1 MKNKILLLVISIST
15 IFCFENFAQ
24 QEAQY
29 TQYMYNTMSINPAY
43 AGSREV
49 LSIVGLYRT
58 QWVGLEGAPNTQTLS
73 VHSPIGSSEKLGL
86 GLSIVN
92 DNIGPTHETNFDI
105 DLSYTLHTSDKGRFS
120 FGLKAGGHLMNI
132 NYDELNR
139 YNEGDAVLPTGS
151 ISEFSPNVG
160 VGLYYRHADKWYLGV
175 SAPNLLETEHLD
187 EISLSTAKERIHYYL
202 IGGYVFDLTEN
213 LKFKPAFLGKA
224 VEGAPLQVDLT
235 ANFLIN
241 DKLTLGAAYR
251 WSAAVSALA
260 GFQIT
265 EGLMIGLA
273 YDRETTELGKTKFN
287 DGSYEIMLRFELFKK
302 DSKII
307 SPRFF

>member
-15 IFCFENFAQ
+15 AFCLESNAQ
-24 QEAQY
+24 QDAQY
-29 TQYMYNTMSINPAY
+29 TQYMYNTMSVNPAY

-49 LSIVGLYRT
+49 LSVVGLYRT
-58 QWVGLEGAPNTQTLS
+58 QWVGLDGAPKTQTLS
-73 VHSPIGSSEKLGL
+73 IHSPIGSSEKLGL

-92 DNIGPTHETNFDI
+92 DEIGPTNETHFDV
-105 DLSYTLHTSDKGRFS
+105 DLSYTINTSDKGRFS
-120 FGLKAGGHLMNI
+120 FGLKAGGYLMNI
-132 NYDELNR
+132 NYDELSR
-139 YNEGDAVLPTGS
+139 YNEGDVILPTGS
-151 ISEFSPNVG
+151 INEFSPNVG
-160 VGLYYRHADKWYLGV
+160 VGFYYRHADKWYVGV

-187 EISLSTAKERIHYYL
+187 EVTLSTANERIHYYL
-202 IGGYVFDLTEN
+202 IAGYVFDLSEN
-213 LKFKPAFLGKA
+213 IKFKPAFLTKA
-224 VEGAPLQVDLT
+224 VEGAPLQLDVT

-260 GFQIT
+260 GFQIS

-287 DGSYEIMLRFELFKK
+287 SGSYEIMLRFELFKK

>member
-1 MKNKILLLVISIST
+1 MKNKILLLISVSF
-15 IFCFENFAQ
+15 IFCLDAVAQ

-49 LSIVGLYRT
+49 LSVVGLYRT
-58 QWVGLEGAPNTQTLS
+58 QWVGLDGAPETQTIS
-73 VHSPIGSSEKLGL
+73 IHSPVGNSEKLGL

-92 DNIGPTHETNFDI
+92 DNIGPTRETNFDVDI
-105 DLSYTLHTSDKGRFS
+105 SYSFDTSYEGKFS
-120 FGLKAGGHLMNI
+120 FGLKVGGHLLDVN
-132 NYDELNR
+132 
-139 YNEGDAVLPTGS
+139 YNELQQYNPGDILLQEN
-151 ISEFSPNVG
+151 IDNKFSPNVG
-160 VGLYYRHADKWYLGV
+160 VGLYYRHTDKWYVGL

-187 EISLSTAKERIHYYL
+187 EVKLSTAKEKIHYYL
-202 IGGYVFDLTEN
+202 IGGYVFDVN
-213 LKFKPAFLGKA
+213 KSLKFKPAILAKA
-224 VEGAPLQVDLT
+224 VSGAPLQVDIT

-241 DKLTLGAAYR
+241 EKLTLGAAYR

-260 GFQIT
+260 GFQIS
-265 EGLMIGLA
+265 ENLMIGIG
-273 YDRETTELGKTKFN
+273 YDRETTQLGKTKFN
-287 DGSYEIMLRFELFKK
+287 DGSYEIMLRFEIFKI